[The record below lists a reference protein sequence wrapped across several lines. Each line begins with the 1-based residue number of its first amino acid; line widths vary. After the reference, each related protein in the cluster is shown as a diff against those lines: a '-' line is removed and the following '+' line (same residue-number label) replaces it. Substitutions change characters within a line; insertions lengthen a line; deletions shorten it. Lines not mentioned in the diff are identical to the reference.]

1 MAAEDLEKE
10 LSADKSAEILVSAIE
25 KDIRPLDLMTKKAFE
40 NAISVI
46 MAIGGS
52 TNAVLHI
59 LAIAN
64 TAGIDININDFERI
78 RQKVPVI
85 LILNRVVNM

>member
-46 MAIGGS
+46 MAIWRINKCG
-52 TNAVLHI
+52 
-59 LAIAN
+59 IAHLSYR
-64 TAGIDININDFERI
+64 EYCR
-78 RQKVPVI
+78 
-85 LILNRVVNM
+85 NRYQH

>member
-40 NAISVI
+40 NAI
-46 MAIGGS
+46 
-52 TNAVLHI
+52 
-59 LAIAN
+59 
-64 TAGIDININDFERI
+64 
-78 RQKVPVI
+78 Q
-85 LILNRVVNM
+85 